1 MSVSAQ
7 KNHATPPSA
16 PRPLVGK
23 VIWLYGL
30 SGAGISTLAEALAQQ
45 LTTENYVTQILDGD
59 VLRRGLNR
67 DLGFSEKDRTENIR
81 RAAELAK
88 LFAQA
93 GVVTICAFITPLRAQ
108 RALAREI
115 ISASALIEVYV
126 EASYSTCAQRDP
138 KGLYAR
144 AAAGQ
149 LTAFTGRD
157 SAFEP
162 PLAGEASLVLSTE
175 NAAPGASLA
184 TLHAWVTRAL
194 PSG

>member
-1 MSVSAQ
+1 VSVSAQ

-30 SGAGISTLAEALAQQ
+30 SGSGKSTLAEALAQQ

-88 LFAQA
+88 LFADRKS
-93 GVVTICAFITPLRAQ
+93 TSLNTSHIRI
-108 RALAREI
+108 
-115 ISASALIEVYV
+115 
-126 EASYSTCAQRDP
+126 SYSIIHLKKKNKLRHQNI
-138 KGLYAR
+138 
-144 AAAGQ
+144 Q
-149 LTAFTGRD
+149 
-157 SAFEP
+157 
-162 PLAGEASLVLSTE
+162 
-175 NAAPGASLA
+175 
-184 TLHAWVTRAL
+184 
-194 PSG
+194 